1 MRYIFFLVSLFHFTL
16 SAQVNISGKVLSDES
31 GEPIVGA
38 SIYINN
44 SSIGTM
50 SNAEGEFH
58 LHNILPGTYEIIV
71 SHIGYEPLLHRV
83 DVKSVDLRFTFRL
96 VAKAQQMRNI
106 LVMSDERRRKMMTTF
121 KEQFLGITVAGEKC
135 RIENEREIMFEPGKG
150 KSDIYAFADHPLII
164 INKELG
170 YRITFDLQ
178 EFYLDDVNG
187 QTFFYGYTKYEDLEK
202 GSIQKYRKKRRQYY
216 TGSTMHFYQSLYEG
230 KAKEN
235 QFRVVQ
241 KITMSI
247 NMERHENIVE
257 IDPKDFVYIDS
268 VSKRKYMAWDDKI
281 TVQYL
286 ENPVYKNALL
296 NKTIVRVTLRKGIES
311 ELTMLEKPVFFTEQG
326 LPENPLR
333 IAFSGF
339 WSYEKLGNMLPIDYR
354 PGN

>member
-1 MRYIFFLVSLFHFTL
+1 MRYVFFLFSLFHFTL

-31 GEPIVGA
+31 GEPIAGA
-38 SIYINN
+38 SVYINN
-44 SSIGTM
+44 SSIGAM
-50 SNAEGEFH
+50 SNAEGGYH
-58 LHNILPGTYEIIV
+58 LHNVLPGTYEIIV
-71 SHIGYEPLLHRV
+71 SHIGYEPLVHRV
-83 DVKSVDLRFTFRL
+83 EVKSADLRFTFRL
-96 VAKAQQMRNI
+96 EARVKQMRNI
-106 LVMSDERRRKMMTTF
+106 LVMSDERRRKMMAMF
-121 KEQFLGITVAGEKC
+121 KEQFLGITLAGEKC

-150 KSDIYAFADHPLII
+150 KSDIYAFADQPLII

-170 YRITFDLQ
+170 YRITFELQ
-178 EFYLDDVNG
+178 EFYLDDVSG

-202 GSIQKYRKKRRQYY
+202 GNIEKYRKKRRQYY

-241 KITMSI
+241 KITISN
-247 NMERHENIVE
+247 NMERHEEIVE
-257 IDPKDFVYIDS
+257 INPKDFVYIDK
-268 VSKRKYMAWDDKI
+268 VSKRRYMAWDDKI

-296 NKTIVRVTLRKGIES
+296 NKTIVRGALRKGIES